1 VQKRD
6 EVVGT
11 PRWLRR
17 VVSAA
22 LAFAFLAALPAVSRA
37 CTREQL
43 ALTCS
48 RDQIEPTSY
57 RLVTEAVALSRT
69 RATYDFWDRFDL
81 PMGAPALP
89 SARAAILFA
98 AERAY
103 ELDARNQMA
112 HATLAREYLFDG
124 QREMAEAAWHR
135 VLVAGGSVVWTARV
149 PALDPREPV
158 LVAAGTGGLRLYRI
172 PGLRARLDDATGA
185 IWESLAGCGEPGTP
199 TVVLAWPSIRTIEAG
214 KKGLELTLAER
225 LSFPDT
231 RGRTRSRDRLTLVVS
246 DASDIPLVRRVLAR
260 YLDPRRPIDSAH

>member
-22 LAFAFLAALPAVSRA
+22 LAFAFHAALPAVSRA

-81 PMGAPALP
+81 LMGAPALP

-185 IWESLAGCGEPGTP
+185 IWESLASRSSCRTP
-199 TVVLAWPSIRTIEAG
+199 RTSPSCAACSRGIWTPDVRSTPRTEFRPPHLPPKVMRPA
-214 KKGLELTLAER
+214 
-225 LSFPDT
+225 
-231 RGRTRSRDRLTLVVS
+231 
-246 DASDIPLVRRVLAR
+246 
-260 YLDPRRPIDSAH
+260 RRPGRDSRHPAAIHTVQH